1 MLTTMIIVF
10 LVGYLLIALE
20 HPLKINKAGTA
31 LLTGTILWVLYTLG
45 SPQFIPTASAEE
57 FKLFLDAFPF
67 MKDLPYADQC
77 IRFVIDHQILDS
89 IGEIAE
95 TLIFLIGAMITVEL
109 VDSHGGFMFITNRIT
124 TNSKRKLLFVIA
136 TITFFM
142 SAVLDNLTTS
152 IVMVML
158 IRKLIGNYK
167 ERWIFGSIIVIA
179 ANSGG
184 AWSPIGDVTTIML
197 WVRGNISTSAT
208 IPHLFLPSLV
218 SALVPVLII
227 SRYLHGKVTP
237 PNAFEENRD
246 NLLLKV
252 LKANE
257 KLAILC
263 IGVFCLLF
271 GINFNLYFFLLI
283 RRFRDAFCNEEL
295 RWYLGIVAFAIVT
308 IVISLMRNGVYD
320 NALTAFRYAGFQVSS
335 IITTTG
341 YSTTDFNV
349 WPEFSRAILV
359 LLMFVGACAGSTG
372 GGIKVSRVMIM
383 LKMVKNE
390 LSHLIHPKRVRQVTF
405 EGRVVNKEILRS
417 ISVFFIAYAVIFGA
431 SALLISLDNLD
442 FTTNFTA
449 VAATLNNIGPG
460 VDKVG
465 PAANFSVYSH
475 PAKFVLMFDM
485 LAGRLELFPLLLLF
499 SPSTWKRS

>member
-1 MLTTMIIVF
+1 M
-10 LVGYLLIALE
+10 
-20 HPLKINKAGTA
+20 
-31 LLTGTILWVLYTLG
+31 
-45 SPQFIPTASAEE
+45 
-57 FKLFLDAFPF
+57 
-67 MKDLPYADQC
+67 
-77 IRFVIDHQILDS
+77 
-89 IGEIAE
+89 
-95 TLIFLIGAMITVEL
+95 IFLIGAMITVEL

-197 WVRGNISTSAT
+197 WVREISRLRQRSR
-208 IPHLFLPSLV
+208 ISLPSLV

-271 GINFNLYFFLLI
+271 VPVFKT
-283 RRFRDAFCNEEL
+283 
-295 RWYLGIVAFAIVT
+295 VT
-308 IVISLMRNGVYD
+308 HLPLSW
-320 NALTAFRYAGFQVSS
+320 GF
-335 IITTTG
+335 
-341 YSTTDFNV
+341 
-349 WPEFSRAILV
+349 
-359 LLMFVGACAGSTG
+359 
-372 GGIKVSRVMIM
+372 
-383 LKMVKNE
+383 
-390 LSHLIHPKRVRQVTF
+390 
-405 EGRVVNKEILRS
+405 
-417 ISVFFIAYAVIFGA
+417 
-431 SALLISLDNLD
+431 
-442 FTTNFTA
+442 
-449 VAATLNNIGPG
+449 
-460 VDKVG
+460 
-465 PAANFSVYSH
+465 
-475 PAKFVLMFDM
+475 
-485 LAGRLELFPLLLLF
+485 
-499 SPSTWKRS
+499 